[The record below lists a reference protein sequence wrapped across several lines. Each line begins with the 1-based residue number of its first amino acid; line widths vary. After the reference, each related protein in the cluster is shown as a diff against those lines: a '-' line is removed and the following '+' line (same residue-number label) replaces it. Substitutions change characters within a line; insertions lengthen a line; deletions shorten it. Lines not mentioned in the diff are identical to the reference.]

1 MPVIQSKITRYVK
14 KQENT
19 LYFDEKKNQLI
30 ETNPELEEMLE
41 LTENI
46 KTVFSIC
53 SKSYIETWK
62 VF

>member
-14 KQENT
+14 KQENM
-19 LYFDEKKNQLI
+19 LYYDEKKNQLI
-30 ETNPELEEMLE
+30 ETNPELEEMWE

-46 KTVFSIC
+46 KTVFSVC
-53 SKSYIETWK
+53 SKSYIKTWK